1 MSPADISPCPRCGQP
16 VSATTATD
24 QPAEQLAEPVTHCPN
39 CGAALV
45 RDVDG
50 PADHGWRV
58 QDPQPR
64 E

>member
-1 MSPADISPCPRCGQP
+1 MSVADASPCPRCGQP
-16 VSATTATD
+16 VSATTATGE
-24 QPAEQLAEPVTHCPN
+24 PGEQLAEPVTHCPS

-58 QDPQPR
+58 VEPDAR